1 MTTSARETWTAIL
14 LILALAFVASL
25 FQPMDA
31 AEGAEPVVRPVLHL
45 YSVTSHSGP
54 GEYEDQHPGLGLE
67 VQASPDAASP
77 WSYGIAGHYMA
88 EDSHSLPCWWA
99 GLTGGYTLGDRQG
112 WWLEPGLIAGVI
124 QKPGL
129 YNDDL
134 GPLILPR
141 LALGWGPV
149 GLDLAYIPATALTK
163 RTAVAYAGLRWR
175 FWGAR

>member
-14 LILALAFVASL
+14 LILALAFVATL
-25 FQPMDA
+25 FQPMDS
-31 AEGAEPVVRPVLHL
+31 EGAELRYYLTGPISL
-45 YSVTSHSGP
+45 TSHSGS
-54 GEYEDQHPGLGLE
+54 GDYQDVYPGLGLE